1 MHAHT
6 QTHTYTYT
14 PNLAS
19 LKIQNAK
26 KKKIQNASYKLFT
39 ITPISCVDLNVCIF
53 FCLLSCPSYLI
64 YAQYETFL
72 NELLFIELQFPA
84 DTNNKIQI
92 ALTDDNF

>member
-1 MHAHT
+1 MSTDLKVCIMRAH
-6 QTHTYTYT
+6 THTYTYT

-19 LKIQNAK
+19 LKIQNA
-26 KKKIQNASYKLFT
+26 SYKLFT
-39 ITPISCVDLNVCIF
+39 ITPISYVDLNVYIF
-53 FCLLSCPSYLI
+53 FRLLSCPSYLI

-92 ALTDDNF
+92 ALTDENF